1 MSSTFSG
8 LSTALNALMSQ
19 RAALTVTGQN
29 IANANTVGYSR
40 QRAELSAIVS
50 SAKTGMTSGTAIGTN
65 GGGVTVSSI
74 RRLADAF
81 VDARQRDAHSTSSY
95 ATAQSGALDTLE
107 GILGEPSDN
116 GLSAQLSDFW
126 GAWQGLANTPDS
138 VPARQALLSK
148 AAAIVTTITHGRA
161 SIDGA
166 FTDTRS
172 QLDALAT
179 DVNSTSQ
186 SIADLNDQIRS
197 LTAGGNTPNELI
209 DQRDQLSLHL
219 SELVGGRSFANDDGT
234 VSISVNGVSVV
245 TGTHAA
251 TLSVSGGGTIDTLA
265 SNPLQ
270 LAWSNGSTASFDSGQ
285 VAGTI
290 DALTSTFVDAASS
303 YDQIANVL
311 ATSVNAIHA
320 TGQDLD
326 AVPTGDF
333 FAGTTAKTLALA
345 VTDPRK
351 VGAAALAAD
360 GKPSLDASVA
370 DAMAALATS
379 RTGPDVQ
386 WSSFVAATGV
396 TTAQAHSN
404 VSVRTAISSQSDA
417 NRASTSGVS
426 LDEEMSNMLMF
437 QRAYEG
443 AGRMMTAIDEM
454 LDTLINRTG
463 QVGR

>member
-1 MSSTFSG
+1 VSSTFSG

-29 IANANTVGYSR
+29 IANANTVGYTR
-40 QRAELSAIVS
+40 QRAELASVLSTTKA
-50 SAKTGMTSGTAIGTN
+50 GMMSGTAIGNN

-81 VDARQRDAHSTSSY
+81 VDARQRDAHSNASY
-95 ATAQSGALDTLE
+95 ANAQSTALDQVE
-107 GILGEPSDN
+107 GLLGEPSEN
-116 GLSAQLSDFW
+116 GLSKQLSDFW
-126 GAWQGLANTPDS
+126 GSWQGLANSPDS
-138 VPARQALLSK
+138 LPARQALLSK
-148 AAAIVTTITHGRA
+148 AATIVGTIQRGRA
-161 SIDGA
+161 SVDSA
-166 FTDTRS
+166 YTDTRA
-172 QLDALAT
+172 QLDALVT
-179 DVNSTSQ
+179 DVNATSR
-186 SIADLNDQIRS
+186 SIAALNDQIRA
-197 LTAGGNTPNELI
+197 LTAGGNPPNELI

-219 SELVGGRSFANDDGT
+219 SELVGGRSYPNDDGT

-245 TGTHAA
+245 SGTRAA
-251 TLSVSGGGTIDTLA
+251 TLSVSGGNSIDTLGV
-265 SNPLQ
+265 NPLQ
-270 LAWSNGSTASFDSGQ
+270 LSWSSGSAAAFDTGQ
-285 VAGTI
+285 LAGMV
-290 DALTSTFVDAASS
+290 DALTSTFVDAANG
-303 YDQIANVL
+303 YDQVAGAL
-311 ATSVNAIHA
+311 ASSVNAIHG

-326 AVPTGDF
+326 GVPTGDF
-333 FAGTTAKTLALA
+333 FIGTTAKTLAVA

-351 VGAAALAAD
+351 IGAAALAAD

-379 RTGPDVQ
+379 RTGADVQ

-396 TTAQAHSN
+396 ATAMSHSN
-404 VSVRTAISSQSDA
+404 QSVRTSISTQADA
-417 NRASTSGVS
+417 NRASASGVS

-443 AGRMMTAIDEM
+443 AGRVMTAVDEM

>member
-29 IANANTVGYSR
+29 IANANTVGYTR
-40 QRAELSAIVS
+40 QRAELASVLS
-50 SAKTGMTSGTAIGTN
+50 STKAGMMSGTAIGNN

-81 VDARQRDAHSTSSY
+81 VDARQRDAHSNASY
-95 ATAQSGALDTLE
+95 ATAQGAALDQVE
-107 GILGEPSDN
+107 GMLGEPSTN

-126 GAWQGLANTPDS
+126 GAWQGLSNNPDS

-148 AAAIVTTITHGRA
+148 AATIVGTIKQGRA
-161 SIDGA
+161 SVDSA
-166 FTDTRS
+166 FTDTRA
-172 QLDALAT
+172 QLDALVT
-179 DVNSTSQ
+179 DVNTTAK
-186 SIADLNDQIRS
+186 SIADLNDQIRA
-197 LTAGGNTPNELI
+197 LTAGGNPPNELI

-219 SELVGGRSFANDDGT
+219 SELVGGRSTTNDDGT

-245 TGTHAA
+245 SGTRAA
-251 TLSVSGGGTIDTLA
+251 TLAVSGGNTIDTLA
-265 SNPLQ
+265 ATPLQ
-270 LAWSNGSTASFDSGQ
+270 LTWSSGSTATFGSGQ

-290 DALTSTFVDAASS
+290 DALTSTFVDAANS
-303 YDQIANVL
+303 YDQVASVL
-311 ATSVNAIHA
+311 ASSVNAVHS

-326 AVPTGDF
+326 AVATGDF
-333 FAGTTAKTLALA
+333 FAGTTAKTLSVAI
-345 VTDPRK
+345 TDPRK
-351 VGAAALAAD
+351 IGAAALAPD

-379 RTGPDVQ
+379 RTGADVQ

-396 TTAQAHSN
+396 AAAMAHSN
-404 VSVRTAISSQSDA
+404 VSVRTSISTQSDA
-417 NRASTSGVS
+417 NRASASGVS

-443 AGRMMTAIDEM
+443 AGRVMTAVDEM